1 MAAQQL
7 LTLVNNNLTRNM
19 RSELKFNFSSHIL
32 YLFSLLPTL
41 SPHEIE
47 EDDQTRI
54 FPCISRIATQL
65 AWRLAGWPACLLC
78 SAGLAVSAVCLLA
91 SPHVLGI
98 TAWVSRL
105 LSVSVLPFR
114 NSTLSLLSSVIHQ
127 DFILLNDTR

>member
-65 AWRLAGWPACLLC
+65 AWPGWLACLPALLGRVGC
-78 SAGLAVSAVCLLA
+78 VSCL
-91 SPHVLGI
+91 SSSFTP
-98 TAWVSRL
+98 R
-105 LSVSVLPFR
+105 FR
-114 NSTLSLLSSVIHQ
+114 NYRVGLPLTLSLSAAFQKFYPLSLSSVIHQ